1 MVRGRRIRVVW
12 ATTCRC
18 QFPPRLVAD
27 LAVTQ
32 GKGSVCL
39 GRSKRAVL
47 VLCVRRSCL
56 YDCPAIVKC
65 YIYVGYGYPE
75 IDLMK
80 LFSNGKSI
88 VIIRKCVK
96 ELISV

>member
-12 ATTCRC
+12 ATTCRFQC
-18 QFPPRLVAD
+18 

-32 GKGSVCL
+32 GKESVCL
-39 GRSKRAVL
+39 ERSKRAVL
-47 VLCVRRSCL
+47 GLCVRRSC
-56 YDCPAIVKC
+56 
-65 YIYVGYGYPE
+65 IYVGHGYPE
-75 IDLMK
+75 IDLME
-80 LFSNGKSI
+80 LFSSGKSI